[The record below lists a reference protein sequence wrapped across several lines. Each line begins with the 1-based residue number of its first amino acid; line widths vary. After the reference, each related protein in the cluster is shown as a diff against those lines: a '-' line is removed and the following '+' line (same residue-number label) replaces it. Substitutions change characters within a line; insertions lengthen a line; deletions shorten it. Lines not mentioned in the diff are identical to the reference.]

1 LNFKVNSA
9 GGITQT
15 RNNARRTKDKKMK
28 HQETLNR
35 IAALDAAIH
44 NPARL
49 MIVYLLSRQG
59 ALDYL
64 TLMRETQLSSG
75 NLTTHLN
82 TLAGSS
88 YIEIV
93 KSFRGRKPHTT
104 VHLTAPGRAAYENW
118 GQQIWNALPS
128 GFQDTIRKRIVHQ
141 ELDLSRYNLSLQD
154 WDASYRDNN
163 PYRSAT
169 LRTGGRIPWPPLE
182 EAWTL

>member
-1 LNFKVNSA
+1 
-9 GGITQT
+9 
-15 RNNARRTKDKKMK
+15 MK

-49 MIVYLLSRQG
+49 MIVFLLSRRG
-59 ALDYL
+59 DLDYL

-82 TLAGSS
+82 TLQASN

-93 KSFRGRKPHTT
+93 KSFRGRKPHTM
-104 VHLTAPGRAAYENW
+104 VHLSTLGSQAYENW

>member
-1 LNFKVNSA
+1 
-9 GGITQT
+9 
-15 RNNARRTKDKKMK
+15 MK

-82 TLAGSS
+82 TLG
-88 YIEIV
+88 
-93 KSFRGRKPHTT
+93 GRKPHAT

-118 GQQIWNALPS
+118 GQQIWNALPA
-128 GFQDTIRKRIVHQ
+128 GFQDSIRKRIVHQ
-141 ELDLSRYNLSLQD
+141 ELDLSRYNLALQD
-154 WDASYRDNN
+154 WDTSYRESN

-169 LRTGGRIPWPPLE
+169 LKTGGRIPWPPLE

>member
-1 LNFKVNSA
+1 MGKKFLSEQIYLDKKSILNFKVNSA
-9 GGITQT
+9 GRINQT
-15 RNNARRTKDKKMK
+15 RKNARRTKDKKMK

-82 TLAGSS
+82 TLAG
-88 YIEIV
+88 
-93 KSFRGRKPHTT
+93 
-104 VHLTAPGRAAYENW
+104 
-118 GQQIWNALPS
+118 QQLHRDSQKFPRT
-128 GFQDTIRKRIVHQ
+128 Q
-141 ELDLSRYNLSLQD
+141 
-154 WDASYRDNN
+154 ASYHGA
-163 PYRSAT
+163 P
-169 LRTGGRIPWPPLE
+169 
-182 EAWTL
+182 